1 LKDRYDF
8 NLADA
13 FCLLQPEGPD
23 HLITEGAIQE
33 IIRRNG
39 EKITVDDELRI
50 IRRVD
55 KDGDGKIGY

>member
-13 FCLLQPEGPD
+13 FCLLQTEGPD
-23 HLITEGAIQE
+23 HLIAEGEIQE

-39 EKITVDDELRI
+39 EKITVDDE
-50 IRRVD
+50 
-55 KDGDGKIGY
+55 